1 MTLLKRTWELL
12 AEDQR
17 SLQTISKETD
27 ISLYW
32 LQKFKATPP
41 EDHRPNVVDVQT
53 LYEYL
58 TGRKLEV

>member
-12 AEDQR
+12 AADQR
-17 SLQTISKETD
+17 SLQSISNETG

-32 LQKFKATPP
+32 LQKFKSTPP
-41 EDHRPNVVDVQT
+41 EEHRPNVVDVQT
-53 LYEYL
+53 LYEHL

>member
-1 MTLLKRTWELL
+1 MSLLKRTWELL
-12 AEDQR
+12 QADPR
-17 SLQTISKETD
+17 SLQDISRETG

-32 LQKFKATPP
+32 LQKFKSSPP
-41 EDHRPNVVDVQT
+41 DRPNVVDVQN